1 MTDAELAS
9 ATEILPDRLYYV
21 PLRGKPSEETTKKAH
36 FFTMDSELVYWNF
49 FLDFGPLNLAQT
61 YRFCQRLNSKLKSEA
76 LRDKIIYYYCGSH
89 AHKRTNAAFLIAAWS
104 ILYLDKTPE
113 EAYEPFR
120 HTSPPFPTFHDASP
134 CLCTYPLSILDCL
147 KGLAKARLYNFFD
160 FSRFNVEEYEHF
172 EQVENGDLNW
182 VVEGKFLAFAGP
194 HNTRELSPE
203 GYFTLTPEDYAGYFL
218 KRNVQ
223 LVVRLNKKYYDET
236 KFTSLGLKHLE
247 LYYLDG
253 SIPTNTILQTFLS
266 ACEATEGAIAVHC
279 KAGLGRTGTCIA
291 CYLMKHYRFTAAE
304 AIGWLRVTRPGSI
317 IGPQQHYIQ
326 EMESVMWRQGDAYRL
341 QKLMEKEA
349 VADAARGKEEGEVST
364 SRREGLRSNPLA
376 VTGAG
381 SSNSG
386 GGWMGGKEGAKQGKV
401 LMAEDQIEF
410 GDAQEEEYAEK
421 EEKDTGAE
429 RQRQQQQQNAGGVV
443 TATGE
448 LLKACNRDLINNPP
462 KFTTSSGGKELDSEK
477 EGYQAS
483 QGDSL
488 LHRRAMLQLEQH
500 RRAVT

>member
-1 MTDAELAS
+1 
-9 ATEILPDRLYYV
+9 
-21 PLRGKPSEETTKKAH
+21 
-36 FFTMDSELVYWNF
+36 
-49 FLDFGPLNLAQT
+49 
-61 YRFCQRLNSKLKSEA
+61 
-76 LRDKIIYYYCGSH
+76 
-89 AHKRTNAAFLIAAWS
+89 
-104 ILYLDKTPE
+104 
-113 EAYEPFR
+113 
-120 HTSPPFPTFHDASP
+120 
-134 CLCTYPLSILDCL
+134 
-147 KGLAKARLYNFFD
+147 
-160 FSRFNVEEYEHF
+160 
-172 EQVENGDLNW
+172 
-182 VVEGKFLAFAGP
+182 
-194 HNTRELSPE
+194 
-203 GYFTLTPEDYAGYFL
+203 
-218 KRNVQ
+218 
-223 LVVRLNKKYYDET
+223 
-236 KFTSLGLKHLE
+236 
-247 LYYLDG
+247 
-253 SIPTNTILQTFLS
+253 
-266 ACEATEGAIAVHC
+266 
-279 KAGLGRTGTCIA
+279 
-291 CYLMKHYRFTAAE
+291 
-304 AIGWLRVTRPGSI
+304 
-317 IGPQQHYIQ
+317 
-326 EMESVMWRQGDAYRL
+326 MWRQGDAYRL